1 MKTNITLLL
10 PLNDYKKQVGKLI
23 ANKLNMIY
31 VDVEEFLK
39 FELFDIDKALALGGY
54 AYLQQEED
62 KLIKRLSTYNN
73 SFITID
79 FSMFN
84 REKNLAYLK
93 ENSLIVYLKFFE
105 KDYIK
110 LLKKEKTGAQFEL
123 DKKLFEK
130 RDELMTEYSDLV
142 VSLINTNK
150 KDVLKAFLS
159 AVNNYYA

>member
-1 MKTNITLLL
+1 LKTNITLLL